1 MTIINQFH
9 SIGDILFIEPICR
22 KIWQDTF
29 KKPILPVRDHL
40 MWLSRY
46 IESAEFKPMSKFN
59 LDYESTDIT
68 YSEYLPLRF
77 ANQIVRGLD
86 KNDHSDFENCMP
98 DKYILAQQRLED
110 WKRIEL
116 NFDENAASELMTEL
130 KINEPYVLVNNHCQA
145 GTIDIKLN
153 TTDRIIYMSEIK
165 GFTLID
171 WYGVILQAKEFHT
184 VSTSTYFLCQAI
196 HNKYNLETP
205 VHIYPRPNE
214 DGLRGISKIPADF
227 NYKLVYN
234 L

>member
-1 MTIINQFH
+1 
-9 SIGDILFIEPICR
+9 
-22 KIWQDTF
+22 
-29 KKPILPVRDHL
+29 

-46 IESAEFKPMSKFN
+46 IDSAEFKPMSKFN
-59 LDYESTDIT
+59 LEYESTDIT

-86 KNDHSDFENCMP
+86 KKDHSDYDNCMP

-116 NFDENAASELMTEL
+116 NFDEALASELMTEL
-130 KINEPYVLVNNHCQA
+130 KIKEPYVLVNNNCQA
-145 GTIDIKLN
+145 GTIDIKPD

-196 HNKYNLETP
+196 HNKYQLDTP
-205 VHIYPRPNE
+205 VYIYPRPNE

-227 NYKLVYN
+227 NYKLVH
-234 L
+234 

>member
-98 DKYILAQQRLED
+98 DKYILAQQRIED

-116 NFDENAASELMTEL
+116 NFDEALASELMTTEL
-130 KINEPYVLVNNHCQA
+130 KIKEPYVLVNNHCQA
-145 GTIDIKLN
+145 GTIDIKPN

-196 HNKYNLETP
+196 HNKYQLEVP
-205 VHIYPRPNE
+205 SIY
-214 DGLRGISKIPADF
+214 LSKTKRGWTEGHF
-227 NYKLVYN
+227 
-234 L
+234 

>member
-1 MTIINQFH
+1 MTVINQFH

-46 IESAEFKPMSKFN
+46 IDSADFCKMSKFN

-86 KNDHSDFENCMP
+86 KNDHSDYANCMP
-98 DKYILAQQRLED
+98 DKYILAQQRLDD
-110 WKRIEL
+110 WKRIDI
-116 NFDENAASELMTEL
+116 NFDEALASELMTEL
-130 KINEPYVLVNNHCQA
+130 KIKEPYVLVNNHCQA
-145 GTIDIKLN
+145 GTIDIKPN

-196 HNKYNLETP
+196 HNKYQLDTP

-214 DGLRGISKIPADF
+214 DGLSGISKIPADF
-227 NYKLVYN
+227 NYTLIQD